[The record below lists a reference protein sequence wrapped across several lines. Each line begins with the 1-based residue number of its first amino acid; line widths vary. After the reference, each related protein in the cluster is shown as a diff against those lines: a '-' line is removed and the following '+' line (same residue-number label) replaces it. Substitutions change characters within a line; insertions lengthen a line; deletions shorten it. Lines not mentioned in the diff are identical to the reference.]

1 MHLSFRSRLARTLS
15 YPYSRDLWLQRV
27 FWIRIR
33 DVLGYT
39 SSELYR
45 LLLVRATNT
54 DPDSAVVMKKR
65 RPLKKLRNL
74 C

>member
-15 YPYSRDLWLQRV
+15 YPYSRDLWLHRV

-39 SSELYR
+39 SSKLGR
-45 LLLVRATNT
+45 LLLVRAANP
-54 DPDSAVVMKKR
+54 DPEFAVVMKKTTT
-65 RPLKKLRNL
+65 
-74 C
+74 